1 MESYQD
7 ELMHYGVP
15 GMKWGVRK
23 NRERA
28 ARTGRRIERQQ
39 SKLNKAAGKRGKE
52 NFLYRNTVGDYR
64 RGQIKRLENIQAN
77 QKAKANYL
85 ENKNASTKSQ
95 LRTSRVNRLT
105 RNSYGKITGNTY
117 GARGAYD
124 RYKKSGN
131 DTTTALLKAG
141 GKMLVT
147 SAAVGATATVGRK
160 LATKYLETKFQ

>member
-1 MESYQD
+1 MQTYQD
-7 ELMHYGVP
+7 ELTHYGVP

-28 ARTGRRIERQQ
+28 ARTGRRIERHQ
-39 SKLNKAAGKRGKE
+39 SKLDKAAGKRGKE
-52 NFLYRNTVGDYR
+52 NFVYRNTVGDYR
-64 RGQIKRLENIQAN
+64 RGQINRLKNIQAN

-85 ENKNASTKSQ
+85 ENKNASTKNQ
-95 LRTSRVNRLT
+95 LRTSRFNRLA
-105 RNSYGKITGNTY
+105 RNSYGKITGGTY

-131 DTTTALLKAG
+131 DRTTALLKAG

-147 SAAVGATATVGRK
+147 SAVVAAAAKGGKTIVDE
-160 LATKYLETKFQ
+160 YLSYANR